1 MKLIRHLIP
10 FLTAFL
16 VICLSLFN
24 MSFRFIQVD
33 TQVDGLF
40 FFFKEFIYYVY
51 RILPACIHE
60 CMHEGQKRAPDPR
73 KLEAI
78 HKTYLPCAHVQLW
91 LLADASHIHSH
102 LLFVLTRPMKLF
114 PLSTDLPIVDFTYN
128 QSCIIWEPSF
138 LAFFFLSLMSMSYSF
153 CGVYQD
159 FILLHC

>member
-1 MKLIRHLIP
+1 MEH
-10 FLTAFL
+10 FLK
-16 VICLSLFN
+16 C
-24 MSFRFIQVD
+24 
-33 TQVDGLF
+33 
-40 FFFKEFIYYVY
+40 
-51 RILPACIHE
+51 
-60 CMHEGQKRAPDPR
+60 

-138 LAFFFLSLMSMSYSF
+138 LAFFFSQPHVHVLLILWSLSGLHSSSLLNNLSPYVLSYCLSCPYPVRCKSCSYKHPCHFF
-153 CGVYQD
+153 CTD
-159 FILLHC
+159 EL